1 MESMFANDTNNSLTT
16 IYVGKNWNTD
26 SIATYTALKYDSE
39 GNIITAT
46 VPFDKDMFE
55 NCIHLKGG
63 NGTACDGENTIDKT
77 YARIDKDGQP
87 GYLTGTYALTLPDFM
102 EIAED
107 SENKVG
113 NRYLNNAV
121 VTFKVKTGYSASN
134 VKANDTDLTPDENGI
149 YTITV
154 TDDTEITADIVAYT
168 PVVIN
173 SVDINGITTPTT
185 VYKEIYASA
194 DYTVPANPYL
204 DGYTFS
210 GWKVNDGET
219 ISTPEAVHMAVY
231 DLVKAGT
238 PVTVEVVYEKKVGKH
253 KVYVSAGTLE
263 NGETEFEYDIS
274 ELVKITAYE
283 GAEGQVFSY
292 WERDGKAVS
301 YNKTYSFY
309 MPDGD
314 VHLSAVYGN
323 VQPAQATGF
332 IENVTANADTR
343 KISFVSVIN
352 VPENC
357 TLVKGGLVATKNPDI
372 GEAVT
377 DKNAAFVKLSAK
389 ATADTKNLKY
399 TWTKANVGENDIW
412 YVRSYVVFI
421 DTNNVEQTQYS
432 DAVKADLSGRITG

>member
-1 MESMFANDTNNSLTT
+1 MFYNCTRLT
-16 IYVGKNWNTD
+16 
-26 SIATYTALKYDSE
+26 
-39 GNIITAT
+39 
-46 VPFDKDMFE
+46 
-55 NCIHLKGG
+55 GG
-63 NGTACDGENTIDKT
+63 NGTVYDSEKTDKT
-77 YARIDKDGQP
+77 YARIDEVGQP
-87 GYLTGTYALTLPDFM
+87 GYLTGLYNLTLPEHM
-102 EIAED
+102 EIVTYDA
-107 SENKVG
+107 ENKVG
-113 NRYLNNAV
+113 NRYLRGAE
-121 VTFKVKTGYSASN
+121 VTFKVKTGYGASN
-134 VKANDTDLTPDENGI
+134 VQANGTDLTADENGI
-149 YTITV
+149 YTVSV
-154 TDDTEITADIVAYT
+154 TDDTEITANIVAYT

-173 SVDINGITTPTT
+173 SVDINVIATPTT
-185 VYKEIYASA
+185 VYKEIYTST
-194 DYTVPANPYL
+194 DYTVPASPYL

-210 GWKVNDGET
+210 GWTVNDT
-219 ISTPEAVHMAVY
+219 LYTTADTVQTAVY

-314 VHLSAVYGN
+314 VHLSAIYGN